1 MHIVKKSGNIIIAG
15 GGAAGLMAAREL
27 SEQGYPVIILEASDR
42 LGGRIYTVRN
52 TSFKHPIEK
61 GVEFIHGDLPQTIQI
76 LKEAGI
82 VYKAAKGNMIRVTDN
97 EWKSQEDFTV
107 GWEEIMMRM
116 NEVKEDITMDEFL
129 KKYFS
134 DKKYEG
140 LRRSVMRFSE
150 GFDAADTSRA
160 SLLALR
166 EEWMSEEGEQ
176 FRIPGGYDQLV
187 DYLEKKCLE
196 SGCVINTSS
205 TVVEVRW
212 QKDPVSVSTLDGNIF
227 HGEKIIIAIPLGQ
240 LQKKDAI
247 IFEPGINNY
256 LEAAKNIGYG
266 SVVKVMLEFR
276 EAFWEEKKK
285 NIGFILSNEVIPTWW
300 TQAPSSY
307 PLLTGWAGG
316 PQAWPIE
323 KNDDETIQHLALQ
336 SLSNIFKKS
345 LSELREILT
354 ASLVANW
361 SKDPYSNGAYSYSLP
376 GYAEIQKRFNTPIED
391 TIFFAGEAFYEGA
404 SPGTVEAALVSG
416 RNAAWKI
423 MKSRSED

>member
-1 MHIVKKSGNIIIAG
+1 MHIVKKTGNIIIAG
-15 GGAAGLMAAREL
+15 GGAAGLMAAKEL
-27 SEQGYPVIILEASDR
+27 SGQGYPVIILEASDR
-42 LGGRIYTVRN
+42 LGGRIHTVRN
-52 TSFKHPIEK
+52 SSFKQPIEK
-61 GVEFIHGDLPQTIQI
+61 GVEFIHGNLPLTIQI

-82 VYKAAKGNMIRVTDN
+82 GYSPAKGNMIRVIND
-97 EWKSQEDFTV
+97 EWKNQDDFTL
-107 GWEEIMMRM
+107 GWEEIMRRM
-116 NEVKEDITMDEFL
+116 NEVREDITMDEFL
-129 KKYFS
+129 KEYFS
-134 DKKYEG
+134 DEKYEG
-140 LRRSVMRFSE
+140 LRRSVIRFSE
-150 GFDAADTSRA
+150 GFDAADTRRA

-176 FRIPGGYDQLV
+176 YRIHSGYDQLV
-187 DYLEKKCLE
+187 NYLEKKCLE
-196 SGCVINTSS
+196 SGCVIHTSS
-205 TVVEVRW
+205 AVVEIKW
-212 QKDPVSVSTLDGNIF
+212 QRDAISVTTSEGSIF
-227 HGEKIIIAIPLGQ
+227 YGEKIIIAVPLGQ
-240 LQKKDAI
+240 LQKKETI
-247 IFEPGINNY
+247 IFEPEINSY

-266 SVVKVMLEFR
+266 SVVKIMLEFK

-300 TQAPSSY
+300 TQSPSSY

-316 PQAWPIE
+316 PQAWSIE
-323 KNDDETIQHLALQ
+323 KNDDETILDLALQ

-345 LSELREILT
+345 VLALRGILT

-416 RNAAWKI
+416 KNAAGKI
-423 MKSRSED
+423 MKKQLEE